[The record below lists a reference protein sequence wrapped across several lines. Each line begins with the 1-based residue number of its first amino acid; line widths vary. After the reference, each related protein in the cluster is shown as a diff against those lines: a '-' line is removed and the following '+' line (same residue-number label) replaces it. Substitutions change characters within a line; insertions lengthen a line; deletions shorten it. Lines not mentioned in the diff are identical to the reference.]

1 MTALMLAEARVPVD
15 LVSLSPAKR
24 APSVTLVDGVN
35 AASELGEDSPG
46 EHLRDTLSHGGF
58 VANQALVRGM
68 VEAAPNV
75 VDLLDR
81 MGVPFRR
88 TNEGLIERSLSHG
101 SRHPRTAVAG
111 AATGQLILHALDE
124 QIRRLEDEPVIDSDG
139 ATLPGEKRVRRF
151 EQWDLLDLVRD
162 SKGNVVG
169 VVAQDLKS
177 MRVRAFPGDAVVL
190 ATGDAAGIFGR
201 GAASVQSTGTGLA
214 AAYRAG
220 AAYAN
225 ADRIEIQPLAIV
237 GPDKLRVIP
246 ENILKEGAGL
256 ERLVGAAFTP
266 LDLTEADFGAEN
278 GIARAIVNACV
289 DEEGRPDEDA
299 AVFLKLPPLAGRVAD
314 AFALQKKLGGIGSE
328 VRVFPAVQRALG
340 GLWVD
345 FERDDRGALKIGSAR
360 NHATNIPGLYA
371 VGDVQYQYHGKRRLP
386 GNAALA
392 CIYSAMLAAPAV
404 RTYRDASSSR
414 VAELPRS
421 IFEKA
426 EKAADESYHRILL
439 QNEGKGDAENAYALA
454 DDLRAL
460 MFHSLVRER
469 DEKALTTLL
478 EKLGELDDRAKRV
491 RTTDTAARVNQG
503 SPFIRH
509 LENMLSLAT
518 VIAASALRRAED
530 SALRTLLALDGG
542 ERPRFVTELSY
553 TSNGETVSATDA
565 IDTTV
570 VPPGE

>member
-15 LVSLSPAKR
+15 LLSLSPAKR
-24 APSVTLVDGVN
+24 APSVTLVDGLN
-35 AASELGEDSPG
+35 AATDLGEDNPR
-46 EHLRDTLSHGGF
+46 EHLRDTLVHGGF
-58 VANQALVRGM
+58 VANQALVLGM

-81 MGVPFRR
+81 MGVPFHR
-88 TNEGLIERSLSHG
+88 TNEGLIERSLSYG
-101 SRHPRTAVAG
+101 SRHPRTALAG

-124 QIRRLEDEPVIDSDG
+124 QIRRLEDEPVTDSDG
-139 ATLPGEKRVRRF
+139 VTLPGEKRVRRF
-151 EQWDLLDLVRD
+151 EQWDLVDLVRD

-177 MRVRAFPGDAVVL
+177 MRVRAFPGEAVVL

-201 GAASVQSTGTGLA
+201 GAASVQSTGAGLA

-220 AAYAN
+220 AAYAD
-225 ADRIEIQPLAIV
+225 ADRIEIQPLAIAD
-237 GPDKLRVIP
+237 PDKLRVIP

-256 ERLVGAAFTP
+256 ERRVGAALEP
-266 LDLTEADFGAEN
+266 LELTDTDVAAEN

-289 DEEGRPDEDA
+289 DDDGELDEDA
-299 AVFLKLPPLAGRVAD
+299 AVFLKLPPLVGRVAA
-314 AFALQKKLGGIGSE
+314 AFALQKKLGGIGSA
-328 VRVFPAVQRALG
+328 VRVFPAVQRTLG
-340 GLWVD
+340 GLWTD
-345 FERDDRGALKIGSAR
+345 FERDDRGAPKMGSPR

-404 RTYRDASSSR
+404 RAYREAAGSR

-421 IFEKA
+421 ILEKA
-426 EKAADESYHRILL
+426 EKAADEGYHRILL

-460 MFHSLVRER
+460 MFRVLVRER
-469 DEKALTTLL
+469 DEKALTTLRD
-478 EKLGELDDRAKRV
+478 KLGELDVRAKRV
-491 RTTDTAARVNQG
+491 RTTDTSARVNQG
-503 SPFIRH
+503 APFIRH
-509 LENMLSLAT
+509 LADMLGLAK
-518 VIAASALRRAED
+518 VIAASALRREAGNA
-530 SALRTLLALDGG
+530 SRTLLALAGG
-542 ERPRFVTELSY
+542 EEARFVGELSY
-553 TSNGETVSATDA
+553 ASDGDVVTVNDA

-570 VPPGE
+570 LPPVE